1 MVYHVMSRRMMMSEE
16 FGRIA
21 SALERI
27 ADALERK
34 WHIDIDHGHI
44 EHIDAI
50 DHAHIDDIGE
60 IHGDVVTHPKKF

>member
-1 MVYHVMSRRMMMSEE
+1 MSEE

-44 EHIDAI
+44 EHIDHVDAI
-50 DHAHIDDIGE
+50 DNIQ
-60 IHGDVVTHPKKF
+60 HGDVDVHNHSF

>member
-1 MVYHVMSRRMMMSEE
+1 MSED

-27 ADALERK
+27 ADSLEKK

-44 EHIDAI
+44 ENI
-50 DHAHIDDIGE
+50 DHARIDDIGE
-60 IHGDVVTHPKKF
+60 IHGDVVTHPKQF

>member
-1 MVYHVMSRRMMMSEE
+1 MSEE
-16 FGRIA
+16 IVKIA

-44 EHIDAI
+44 ESIDNIEHGHIDT
-50 DHAHIDDIGE
+50 HAHS
-60 IHGDVVTHPKKF
+60 F